1 MMFLNL
7 NCMSLIVFITGEN
20 SLAMV
25 AIFLFGGNSLAK
37 LSDNFSRDQ
46 SLDNSEI
53 GCIPS

>member
-37 LSDNFSRDQ
+37 LVRFFNNYIRIVMF
-46 SLDNSEI
+46 
-53 GCIPS
+53 